1 MPSQTCGAA
10 VRRFNNRAE
19 RRAAIAD
26 MHSQCAQYPVGQ
38 LVEVARED
46 WPADVSPPPGLQR
59 VWRDRRY
66 LVQQYLDGGTIRLS
80 VNIVAAKSSLER
92 LVDGIPWD
100 ELQRIKNQCGYGNK
114 CAVELFPP
122 EASVVNVANIRHLW
136 LLREPPAFMWGA
148 KAREAA

>member
-1 MPSQTCGAA
+1 M
-10 VRRFNNRAE
+10 RRFNNRAE

-26 MHSQCAQYPVGQ
+26 MHAQCAQYPVGQ
-38 LVEVARED
+38 LVEVARDD
-46 WPADVSPPPGLQR
+46 WPADVTPPPNLQR

-66 LVQQYLDGGTIRLS
+66 LVQQYSDGGTIRLS
-80 VNIVAAKSSLER
+80 VNIVASKSASSLDR
-92 LVDGIPWD
+92 WVDGIPWD
-100 ELQRIKNQCGYGNK
+100 ELQRIKNQCGYQDL

-122 EASVVNVANIRHLW
+122 EASVINVANIRHLW